1 MNLFPELAD
10 NSKVWIY
17 QSQVELSSE
26 LQEAIQKQMNAFVES
41 WAAHGAGLFAR
52 AIILE
57 DYFLVFAVDESKA
70 KASGCSI
77 DSSVRFVKEL
87 GNKLHID
94 FFNRLNVLVEKQ
106 GEKEI
111 IPYHEAIELTN
122 GVKFNVLADN
132 LGDLNRFW
140 RIQS

>member
-1 MNLFPELAD
+1 MNLFPELAA

-17 QSQVELSSE
+17 QSQVELSKD
-26 LQEAIQKQMNAFVES
+26 LQEAIQKNMNAFVEN

-52 AIILE
+52 ATILE
-57 DYFLVFAVDESKA
+57 DYFLVFAVDESQA

-87 GNKLHID
+87 GNKLNID

-106 GEKEI
+106 GVKQI
-111 IPYHEAIELTN
+111 IPYHVAIDLTDC
-122 GVKFNVLADN
+122 VKFNVLAEK
-132 LGDLNRFW
+132 LGDLNMSW